1 MSDAAIRAALEATP
15 AGCIPAGQEEGYGMG
30 IRDGVDAVREAV
42 DAWVSDRRKALSKQG
57 IVSGHSH
64 HDLAL
69 LEAAVEAAAKGE
81 G

>member
-1 MSDAAIRAALEATP
+1 MSDAGIRAALEETP
-15 AGCIPAGQEEGYGMG
+15 AGCIPAGQEDGYGMG
-30 IRDGVDAVREAV
+30 LRDGADAIKEVVA
-42 DAWVSDRRKALSKQG
+42 AWVADRRKALSKQG